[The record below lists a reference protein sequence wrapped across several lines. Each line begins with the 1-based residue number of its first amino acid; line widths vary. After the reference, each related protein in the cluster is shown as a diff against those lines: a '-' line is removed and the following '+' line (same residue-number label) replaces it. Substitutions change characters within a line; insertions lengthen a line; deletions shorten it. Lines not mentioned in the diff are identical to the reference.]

1 MGIEADRLNGK
12 VAFVTGAGSGIG
24 AATARALA
32 AAGVKLGLASL
43 EGDDL
48 GLDAVAAVCDVRDF
62 DALQSL
68 VDRTVD
74 TFGGLDIVFANAG
87 IGIIRRPF
95 EDHSLEEIE
104 RLIDV
109 NVKGLMH
116 TVRACLPHL
125 RRSTEPDLVTLVSQS
140 GVRVVPLESV
150 YCATK
155 FAQYGFTRALDREL
169 NQDGI
174 RTTALCPGGVAT
186 RFGFNGAG
194 REEGAAELD
203 QMLRPEDVAEA
214 VLYVL
219 TRPHSYRIL
228 DVGLLPRYE
237 EF

>member
-1 MGIEADRLNGK
+1 M
-12 VAFVTGAGSGIG
+12 
-24 AATARALA
+24 
-32 AAGVKLGLASL
+32 
-43 EGDDL
+43 
-48 GLDAVAAVCDVRDF
+48 
-62 DALQSL
+62 
-68 VDRTVD
+68 
-74 TFGGLDIVFANAG
+74 
-87 IGIIRRPF
+87 
-95 EDHSLEEIE
+95 
-104 RLIDV
+104 
-109 NVKGLMH
+109 
-116 TVRACLPHL
+116 
-125 RRSTEPDLVTLVSQS
+125 TLVSQS